1 MTIVGDPFYTV
12 PINLGGPLP
21 DSPSLTP
28 ITPLCY
34 EFHGEAGLIFNLVSD
49 TCTLVNAHYTQPI
62 PELDINVIDVV
73 TVRAQDTAGMCRDI
87 RMQLD
92 GCSVSVDNMPVE
104 DTYSM
109 NGVTVR
115 KYPSRVRVSVP
126 NCVSSVV
133 MWMLCERGPLQNP
146 MSGGD
151 VQMDMIKFVLA
162 RGVGLNP
169 TSHGLLGKDW
179 DVVAVCLTEV
189 IGH

>member
-1 MTIVGDPFYTV
+1 MGDPFYTV

-21 DSPSLTP
+21 NFPFPMT

-34 EFHGEAGLIFNLVSD
+34 EFHGEAGQIFNLVSD

-73 TVRAQDTAGMCRDI
+73 TVRAQDTAGVCRDI
-87 RMQLD
+87 RMQLT
-92 GCSVSVDNMPVE
+92 GCSVSVDGTPVN
-104 DTYSM
+104 DIDNM
-109 NGVTVR
+109 NGIRVH
-115 KYPSRVRVSVP
+115 KYPNRVRVSIP
-126 NCVSSVV
+126 NCARSVV
-133 MWMLCERGPLQNP
+133 MWMLCERGSLQNP
-146 MSGGD
+146 VFSED

-179 DVVAVCLTEV
+179 DAVTV
-189 IGH
+189 